1 MKLINSETD
10 SYEYFCKHEYFFD
23 SLRTAEDIKELLK
36 KLQAQGCSLKK
47 LKFIYV
53 HDDCICKPDIEFL
66 TFDDFLET
74 SGEIDAEDLRTI
86 TLKFTHNG
94 LEIHGNINIDLNLLE
109 LFIERD
115 EAALY
120 QLKF

>member
-1 MKLINSETD
+1 M
-10 SYEYFCKHEYFFD
+10 
-23 SLRTAEDIKELLK
+23 
-36 KLQAQGCSLKK
+36 QAQGCSLKK
-47 LKFIYV
+47 LEFVYV

-86 TLKFTHNG
+86 TLKFAHSG
-94 LEIHGNINIDLNLLE
+94 IEILGSINIDLDLLE
-109 LFIERD
+109 LFVEKD

-120 QLKF
+120 HRVCEIISVNYPFYGN